1 MTENGLVQEIREPAR
16 PSVSE
21 PGELWVFGYGSLMW
35 NPGFAFVERQNARLE
50 GYARRLCIW
59 SHHYR
64 GTPAVPGLV
73 FGLAPGGDC
82 DGVAFRVEA
91 ELREATL
98 AYLRERELV
107 SYVYR
112 EIFAPI
118 TLADG
123 ARASALAYV
132 ADDENP
138 QFAGVIPLQDALR
151 IIRRSHGRS
160 GPNIDYVLNTQAE
173 LNRLGIED
181 EELAAVCVALE
192 AER

>member
-1 MTENGLVQEIREPAR
+1 MNEAEATED
-16 PSVSE
+16 
-21 PGELWVFGYGSLMW
+21 LWVFGYGSLMW
-35 NPGFAFVERQNARLE
+35 NPGFPFVERRNARLE

-64 GTPAVPGLV
+64 GTPEVPGLV
-73 FGLAPGGDC
+73 FGLAPGRDC
-82 DGVAFRVEA
+82 HGVAFRVEA
-91 ELREATL
+91 ALREATL

-112 EIFAPI
+112 EIFASV

-138 QFAGVIPLQDALR
+138 QFAGAIPLEDTLR
-151 IIRRSHGRS
+151 IIRRSRGRS
-160 GPNIDYVLNTQAE
+160 GPNIDYVLNTHAE

-181 EELAAVCVALE
+181 EELAALCVALE
-192 AER
+192 A